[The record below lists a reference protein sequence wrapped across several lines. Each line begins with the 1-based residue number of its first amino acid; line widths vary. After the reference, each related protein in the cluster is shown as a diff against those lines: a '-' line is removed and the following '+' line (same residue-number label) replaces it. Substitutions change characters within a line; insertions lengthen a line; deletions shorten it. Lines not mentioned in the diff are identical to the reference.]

1 MRVMCLGAGALGGYF
16 GGRLI
21 EAGQPVTFILRE
33 RRKAQIARDGIR
45 IESPFGDFSGPARTV
60 SSDAITEPADVV
72 ILACKAYD
80 LPSAID
86 AIRPAVGPDT
96 AILPILNGIAHL
108 ESLNDAFGA
117 ARVLGGVA
125 KIAATLTPE
134 GVIRHLNDWRFLTFG
149 EQDGTMSDRV
159 VALKAAFDG
168 TSVVAS
174 VVPDILQAMWNKIV
188 HLATVAGMTC
198 LMRASVGEIAG
209 TPDGADLVV
218 GFLESN
224 AEIARREGYP
234 PGEAF
239 LDEFRA
245 MFRNPELPYTSS
257 MLRDL
262 ESHGPIEAD
271 HIIGF
276 MREKAAAHGL
286 DDRMHRIVFTHLK
299 AYEARRAAGRF

>member
-33 RRKAQIARDGIR
+33 RRRAQVARDGIR
-45 IESPFGDFSGPARTV
+45 IESPFGDFSGPAETV
-60 SSDAITEPADVV
+60 SPDAIPGPADVV

-80 LPSAID
+80 LPSAMD
-86 AIRPAVGPDT
+86 AIRPAVGSDT

-108 ESLNDAFGA
+108 DALNDAFG
-117 ARVLGGVA
+117 RDHVLGGVA

-149 EQDGTMSDRV
+149 EQDGTMSERV
-159 VALKAAFDG
+159 IALKAAFDG
-168 TSVVAS
+168 TSVVANA
-174 VVPDILQAMWNKIV
+174 VPDILQAMWNKIV

-198 LMRASVGEIAG
+198 LMRASVGEIAR
-209 TPDGADLVV
+209 TPDGAELFVA
-218 GFLESN
+218 FLESN
-224 AEIARREGYP
+224 AEIAKREGFP
-234 PGEAF
+234 PSEAF
-239 LDEFRA
+239 LDDFRA

-262 ESHGPIEAD
+262 ESHGPVEAD
-271 HIIGF
+271 HILGF
-276 MREKAAAHGL
+276 MRDKAAAHGL
-286 DDRMHRIVFTHLK
+286 DGRMHRVVYTHLK